1 MTNFKGRRIKLMK
14 GKVAKVA
21 AKGMKN
27 VLDTILR
34 TEANST
40 SCIVLY
46 QPKAPKELMK
56 YRRTK

>member
-1 MTNFKGRRIKLMK
+1 MK
-14 GKVAKVA
+14 GKVAKAA

-27 VLDTILR
+27 VLDTILC

-46 QPKAPKELMK
+46 QSKAPKELMK